1 MKEKKQLTMKNEIQS
16 LHHSITTKYAASL
29 SPFRGGAGGDAKQL
43 LYSVGMH
50 PNRNEKKAK

>member
-1 MKEKKQLTMKNEIQS
+1 MKNEIQS

-29 SPFRGGAGGDAKQL
+29 SPFGGGAGGSAKQL